1 MVCFPL
7 DNNEEQ
13 SVAIL
18 SVSTDGEADQQAT
31 GECIYSSFIMHCVN
45 VVPSILHFIAII
57 PNIYLEFIPQWNG

>member
-13 SVAIL
+13 SVA
-18 SVSTDGEADQQAT
+18 TDGEADQLAT